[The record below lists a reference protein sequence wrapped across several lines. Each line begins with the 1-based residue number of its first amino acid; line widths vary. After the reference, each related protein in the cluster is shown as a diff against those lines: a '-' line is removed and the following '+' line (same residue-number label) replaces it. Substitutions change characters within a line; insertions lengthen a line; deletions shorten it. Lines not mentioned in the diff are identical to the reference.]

1 MGEEGRLSREE
12 FANVLKT
19 FPPASFIKE
28 SHAMSLS
35 QSGLYFAVKQE
46 QEEGG
51 KGGRGIFRWWSSAAS
66 VGGKNYGP
74 ASRL

>member
-1 MGEEGRLSREE
+1 MGEEGRFSREE

-19 FPPASFIKE
+19 FPPGSFIKE
-28 SHAMSLS
+28 SLAMSLS

-51 KGGRGIFRWWSSAAS
+51 KEGGG
-66 VGGKNYGP
+66 VGGY
-74 ASRL
+74 